1 MKKWLLYSAIG
12 ACLSAQ
18 SAHADAIVTAP
29 AGETPVALAGA
40 TNLFA
45 VSVTNAPPDGTNKLD
60 RFHTYVHDTMQKY
73 VEKGD
78 GLLVKEGE
86 PRKPV
91 PPTRL
96 RLGLYGQIN
105 LRSGNGF
112 KLSPVIDTSVD
123 VKVPNLESQ
132 LKVFLTTVDPTSL
145 PGVDT
150 VDADK
155 SLRAGVS
162 RSWWDDIDT
171 SVGVK
176 MKWLPQLYADASWA
190 PVYTNGF
197 WKFYPRQQG
206 TWESG
211 EGLDEITSFIAD
223 RWSGAWVAR
232 TVTALE
238 WSRSKSMSDASVTN
252 DEHGVQW
259 EQTVILGYVQELI
272 DERDYGRIASGDD
285 LARGGGIRVS
295 LFGGPRSIDTLRV
308 TLFYK
313 AHLYKRW
320 LYFVVGPEVEQSVA
334 TEWNPEFRVKVGV
347 DALFWG
353 EGDR

>member
-1 MKKWLLYSAIG
+1 MKCLAFSILG
-12 ACLSAQ
+12 ACLALLTAQ
-18 SAHADAIVTAP
+18 ADVIQ
-29 AGETPVALAGA
+29 GA
-40 TNLFA
+40 TAVPTNTFA
-45 VSVTNAPPDGTNKLD
+45 TSTTNAPSDGTNKLD
-60 RFHTYVHDTMQKY
+60 RFHAYVHDTMQKV

-86 PRKPV
+86 PRQPV

-96 RLGLYGQIN
+96 RLGLYGEIN

-123 VKVPNLESQ
+123 VKVPNLESKM
-132 LKVFLTTVDPTSL
+132 KVFLTTIDPTSL

-162 RSWWDDIDT
+162 RSWWDDVDT

-176 MKWLPQLYADASWA
+176 VKWLPQAYADASWS
-190 PVYTNGF
+190 PVYTNGC
-197 WKFYPRQQG
+197 WKLYPRQQG
-206 TWESG
+206 SWESG
-211 EGLDEITSFIAD
+211 NGFGEISSFIAD
-223 RWSGAWVAR
+223 RWNGAWVFR
-232 TVTALE
+232 TVSAIQ
-238 WSRSKSMSDASVTN
+238 WSQDKARNDIASTN
-252 DEHGVQW
+252 DEHGWQW
-259 EQTVILGYVQELI
+259 EQTLILGYVQELI
-272 DERDYGRIASGDD
+272 DEREYGRIASGDD
-285 LARGGGIRVS
+285 LARGGGSRLS
-295 LFGGPRSIDTLRV
+295 LFGGPSTVDIVRFTV
-308 TLFYK
+308 FYK

-320 LYFVVGPEVEQSVA
+320 LYFVVGPEIEQSVA
-334 TEWNPEFRVKVGV
+334 TEWNPEFRIKVGV